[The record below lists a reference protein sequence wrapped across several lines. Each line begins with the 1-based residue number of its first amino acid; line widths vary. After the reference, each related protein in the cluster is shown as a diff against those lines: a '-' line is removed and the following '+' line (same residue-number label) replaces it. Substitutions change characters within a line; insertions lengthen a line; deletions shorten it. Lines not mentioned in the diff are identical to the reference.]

1 MQSQR
6 EKCFD
11 NLWLEDCL
19 VDMWKAGMR
28 EREVMM
34 LLKLNEKTK
43 MEIDTPY
50 GKTKELENIVKQGT
64 VYGPQLCCV
73 STDKVNTIGEMSMML
88 VAPTLKIQ
96 STVFVDDIMAG
107 GNIEAVEAAGRNL
120 KKMEEEKGYTF
131 NVAESKTLYMYVGKK
146 RNEREPEITLK
157 KGMVTRKE
165 EYKYTWETG

>member
-1 MQSQR
+1 
-6 EKCFD
+6 
-11 NLWLEDCL
+11 
-19 VDMWKAGMR
+19 MR

-120 KKMEEEKGYTF
+120 KKDGKRERIYIKCCRVQDTVYVCWKEKD
-131 NVAESKTLYMYVGKK
+131 
-146 RNEREPEITLK
+146 
-157 KGMVTRKE
+157 
-165 EYKYTWETG
+165 